1 MLELLAS
8 LLSGAAAASVGD
20 ARTLWLI
27 YDEPECPEE
36 LL

>member
-8 LLSGAAAASVGD
+8 LLSGAATASVGD

>member
-8 LLSGAAAASVGD
+8 LLSGAATPSVGD
-20 ARTLWLI
+20 ARTFWLI

>member
-1 MLELLAS
+1 MLEALAN
-8 LLSGAAAASVGD
+8 LLSGIATTSVGD
-20 ARTLWLI
+20 ARTWLFI

>member
-8 LLSGAAAASVGD
+8 LLSGAATASVGD
-20 ARTLWLI
+20 ARTFWLI